1 MPLTRTEKLERS
13 LTHSAGKM
21 CFKSSRNLQLSL
33 LHAQQAGIT
42 FYTCLKDLTTVPDAL
57 STVNCKLQSY
67 PAAKNQSAKSW
78 NILLSP
84 DANNNPP
91 SPSEILILEL
101 GEKRTEGRENSWQ
114 DLQLAAN
121 QNLVCSKVSF
131 ETRRFHMEEGTRRIH
146 RDFVQ
151 MARVGRLTRWCWLA

>member
-21 CFKSSRNLQLSL
+21 CFKSSRKLQLSL
-33 LHAQQAGIT
+33 LHAQRAGIT
-42 FYTCLKDLTTVPDAL
+42 FYTCLKDLTTVRDAL

-121 QNLVCSKVSF
+121 QNLGCSKVTALKPDCS
-131 ETRRFHMEEGTRRIH
+131 TWRRALGESTGILFKWL
-146 RDFVQ
+146 
-151 MARVGRLTRWCWLA
+151 GRAGSPDDAD